1 MSDTYEPNKGVAYH
15 SVLCTSVIEYQ
26 SLNLTGLI
34 VHRDPDFVLCHMP
47 FTICKASLFTSFI
60 CFQECEGQGNRR
72 TGSKVI

>member
-15 SVLCTSVIEYQ
+15 RVLCTSVIEHQ

-47 FTICKASLFTSFI
+47 FRKHLYLQVLFVFKSVKGK
-60 CFQECEGQGNRR
+60 E
-72 TGSKVI
+72 TGEQVQKSYN